1 MTVAVTHDKQTL
13 RANTIL
19 LATVIMTMT
28 TMMMMMMMMMIM
40 MIVKVILIMVL
51 IPIISCHR
59 IYTQSTERST
69 L

>member
-19 LATVIMTMT
+19 LATVIMTIM
-28 TMMMMMMMMMIM
+28 TMMMMM

-51 IPIISCHR
+51 IPIM
-59 IYTQSTERST
+59 
-69 L
+69 

>member
-28 TMMMMMMMMMIM
+28 MT
-40 MIVKVILIMVL
+40 IVKVILIMVL
-51 IPIISCHR
+51 IPIM
-59 IYTQSTERST
+59 
-69 L
+69 

>member
-28 TMMMMMMMMMIM
+28 TMMMMMMMMIM